1 LDNQGPCAAGTGE
14 IDFDAIKPC
23 LTSEIPITVELKP
36 GPNEEDIQKSLVFM
50 KIVLDS

>member
-1 LDNQGPCAAGTGE
+1 LDNQGPYAAGTSE

-36 GPNEEDIQKSLVFM
+36 GTPDADVKKSIALM
-50 KIVLDS
+50 KACLDS